1 MVSGS
6 GNEIHMED
14 EEGSERILMHTPA
27 KESFIRIG
35 APNDPLIDW
44 NKLASKDGI
53 AIAAW
58 GPFNVTAKI
67 YNALILGES
76 SNAVLGMDTKFVGGI
91 RTDSTVG
98 ARFNFPIGGENKAG
112 PFSLQWV
119 GIRERAHAQ
128 DVITE
133 GNKVN
138 VLAAVSKVVGD
149 KVQAADLEGKMT
161 ALREE
166 IMAEYTKAIANQ
178 TKAMATK
185 DELATAMQEVTGA
198 ATTAA
203 ESSAQTAATRIKTVA
218 LSAQAAA
225 VQSKLEANSV
235 RATLEDIRT
244 GVSDSKAMVDQ
255 VCMDALNA
263 KM

>member
-1 MVSGS
+1 
-6 GNEIHMED
+6 HMED
-14 EEGSERILMHTPA
+14 EEGSERILMHAPT

-44 NKLASKDGI
+44 DKLLSKDGI
-53 AIAAW
+53 AIVTE
-58 GPFNVTAKI
+58 GPFSVKAQAHNT
-67 YNALILGES
+67 LILGES
-76 SNAVLGMDTKFVGGI
+76 SNAVLGMDTKFVGVI
-91 RTDSTVG
+91 RTDTTVG

-149 KVQAADLEGKMT
+149 KVQAGDLESKMI
-161 ALREE
+161 ALKNE
-166 IMAEYTKAIANQ
+166 IIAEYTKAIAKQ
-178 TKAMATK
+178 TKALATK
-185 DELATAMQEVTGA
+185 DELGTAMQEVTGA

-203 ESSAQTAATRIKTVA
+203 ESSAQAAATRVKAVA
-218 LSAQAAA
+218 VSAKAAA
-225 VQSKLEANSV
+225 VRSKLAANSV
-235 RATLEDIRT
+235 QATLEEIET
-244 GVSDSKAMVDQ
+244 SVSDSKAMFDLA
-255 VCMDALNA
+255 CMDALNA